1 MPDFSNLESL
11 IGPGTVE
18 AAIQFLN
25 KGKYLVRNLKY
36 YPMKLYEAVSNK
48 PDYLFARE
56 YFLYKSLNLFIQVH
70 GSVLIY
76 FYNVD
81 IQQKYEI

>member
-36 YPMKLYEAVSNK
+36 YPMKQSLSN
-48 PDYLFARE
+48 LII
-56 YFLYKSLNLFIQVH
+56 FLPGNISYIKV
-70 GSVLIY
+70 
-76 FYNVD
+76 
-81 IQQKYEI
+81 

>member
-36 YPMKLYEAVSNK
+36 YPMKL
-48 PDYLFARE
+48 
-56 YFLYKSLNLFIQVH
+56 
-70 GSVLIY
+70 
-76 FYNVD
+76 
-81 IQQKYEI
+81 